1 MLRPP
6 QRRLNLGPV
15 PGMSILGDT
24 ANAIFL
30 IVVIAMLGVS
40 GFLMRATGV
49 MKMRSL
55 GENRRIPAGQPAW
68 YLAVVLCVAVTIW
81 LAIPMVFGAI
91 ITLRHMQSGS
101 TTQPSMMDFSP
112 KEWAFLA
119 TVPPVAG
126 LIALVAGD
134 IAVGGSGLVQGL
146 GFSMNKLPRGV
157 KLGALG
163 AVILLPIVWF
173 VLQIIVGW
181 LYELIGFK
189 HPAEHELLLAM
200 HDAHEIWVRV
210 VLVLAA
216 VLVAPLFE
224 EMLFRGHLQTLL
236 RRMVMRWM
244 QEAPQPP
251 PLPMPDAI
259 SAPLPLDYVSAQA
272 AAGEA
277 NLLATWI
284 AIFVTSIL
292 FTLVHPMWMWPA
304 IFCLAIGLGYAYE
317 RTGNLWTCITIHCLF
332 NSVSTL
338 IFLLT
343 TH

>member
-1 MLRPP
+1 
-6 QRRLNLGPV
+6 
-15 PGMSILGDT
+15 MSILGDT
-24 ANAIFL
+24 ANAVLL
-30 IVVIAMLGVS
+30 IVLIALLGLS
-40 GFLMRATGV
+40 GFLMRATGA

-81 LAIPMVFGAI
+81 LAIPMVFGAVV
-91 ITLRHMQSGS
+91 TLRHLQAGS

-146 GFSMNKLPRGV
+146 GFAWRKVPRGAQF
-157 KLGALG
+157 GALG
-163 AVILLPIVWF
+163 AIILLPIVWF
-173 VLQIIVGW
+173 ILQIMGW
-181 LYELIGFK
+181 LYDLIGFE

-200 HDAHEIWVRV
+200 HDAQQAWVRV

-216 VLVAPLFE
+216 VLIAPLFE
-224 EMLFRGHLQTLL
+224 EMLFRGHLQTLI

-244 QEAPQPP
+244 QDTPAPP
-251 PLPMPDAI
+251 PLPLPDAAA
-259 SAPLPLDYVSAQA
+259 APLPIDYFSSKTSD
-272 AAGEA
+272 GGA
-277 NLLATWI
+277 NSLLATWI
-284 AIFVTSIL
+284 AIVVTSIL
-292 FTLVHPMWMWPA
+292 FALVHPMWMWPA

-332 NSVSTL
+332 NSVSTFVYL
-338 IFLLT
+338 AI

>member
-1 MLRPP
+1 
-6 QRRLNLGPV
+6 
-15 PGMSILGDT
+15 MSILGDT
-24 ANAIFL
+24 ANAVFL
-30 IVVIAMLGVS
+30 LVIIALLGLS
-40 GFLMRATGV
+40 GFLMRTTGA

-81 LAIPMVFGAI
+81 LAIPMVFGAVV
-91 ITLRHMQSGS
+91 TLRHLQAGS

-134 IAVGGSGLVQGL
+134 IAVGGSGLVWGL
-146 GFSMNKLPRGV
+146 GFSIKKLPRGI
-157 KLGALG
+157 KLGAVG
-163 AVILLPIVWF
+163 AIILLPIVWF
-173 VLQIIVGW
+173 ILQIIVGW

-200 HDAHEIWVRV
+200 RDAQQIWVRV

-224 EMLFRGHLQTLL
+224 EMLFRAHLQTLI
-236 RRMVMRWM
+236 RRMVIRWM
-244 QEAPQPP
+244 QKSPAPP
-251 PLPMPDAI
+251 PLPIPEPV
-259 SAPLPLDYVSAQA
+259 SAPLPLDYISANA
-272 AAGEA
+272 TAIEG
-277 NLLATWI
+277 NSLLATWI
-284 AIFVTSIL
+284 AIVITSIL
-292 FTLVHPMWMWPA
+292 FALVHPMWMWPA

-332 NSVSTL
+332 NSVSTF
-338 IFLLT
+338 IYLLT